1 MNYWRFLEIT
11 RVAHKIN
18 QIESGKPFIEEDGK
32 LPESVKD
39 MIGRRKAQ
47 R

>member
-1 MNYWRFLEIT
+1 MNYWRFITIT
-11 RVAHKIN
+11 RVAHKIH
-18 QIESGKPFIEEDGK
+18 QIESGHPYIEEGE

-39 MIGRRKAQ
+39 MIERRKAQ

>member
-1 MNYWRFLEIT
+1 MSYWRFIAIT
-11 RVAHKIN
+11 KVAHKIN
-18 QIESGKPFIEEDGK
+18 KIKSGKLFIEEDGK

-39 MIGRRKAQ
+39 MIKRRKEQ